1 MQGGFRE
8 NQTFTDIALCLQSVG
23 WSVSSGWFG
32 LTGTD
37 KWNLKFMTMDLI
49 VCDDI
54 QYILL
59 H

>member
-1 MQGGFRE
+1 MEAGFRQ
-8 NQTFTDIALCLQSVG
+8 NQTVTDIALCLHSVA

-37 KWNLKFMTMDLI
+37 NWNLKFMTTDLI

-54 QYILL
+54 QYILQ